1 MTGFTDFFNILI
13 GNVQKLVSNFL
24 DKENFVL
31 YFENS

>member
-1 MTGFTDFFNILI
+1 MTAFTDFFNILI
-13 GNVQKLVSNFL
+13 GNVQKLVSNFF

>member
-13 GNVQKLVSNFL
+13 GNVQKLVSNFF
-24 DKENFVL
+24 DKEHFVL